1 MSRVVVACGGSSL
14 ERTISLDSGRR
25 ASRALRNAGMEVE
38 RVDVASGS
46 FISALERH
54 RPDFVFIA
62 LHGLGGEDGTLQ
74 DLLGILEIP
83 YTGSDSTASALCLD
97 KHLFK
102 SVLARRGIATPD
114 WHSFTKKAFSEY
126 EAATVIPRV
135 MDQFTDGVVVK
146 PSQQG
151 SSLGITVVR
160 EAAAL
165 GPAIL
170 DAMSYDD
177 RVLLEAFIP
186 GRELAVTVLGP
197 TEEPRALPTV
207 ELFFEGEI
215 YDYTAH
221 YEIGGAQ
228 MRPAELEPA
237 VAERVARTA
246 TDAYTA
252 AGCRDFARVDI
263 RLRDDVP
270 HVLEINTIP
279 GLTETG
285 PAPLAAELGGFG
297 FDQFIETISERAAR
311 D

>member
-1 MSRVVVACGGSSL
+1 
-14 ERTISLDSGRR
+14 
-25 ASRALRNAGMEVE
+25 
-38 RVDVASGS
+38 
-46 FISALERH
+46 
-54 RPDFVFIA
+54 
-62 LHGLGGEDGTLQ
+62 
-74 DLLGILEIP
+74 
-83 YTGSDSTASALCLD
+83 
-97 KHLFK
+97 
-102 SVLARRGIATPD
+102 
-114 WHSFTKKAFSEY
+114 
-126 EAATVIPRV
+126 

-160 EAAAL
+160 EAAEL

-177 RVLLEAFIP
+177 RVLLEAYVP

-237 VAERVARTA
+237 IAERVARTA